1 MIISFMKKE
10 YLFNAIA
17 IFISIVG
24 SFGVERLIE
33 YRKEQNEIKILETNL
48 LHELEQNYYS
58 LLSLRGTLNSV
69 VDVSDSIITNWNSIS
84 SIKVKI
90 FHSNSLYDKN
100 ERIELILSYS
110 YGLKPKNMY
119 LNSLINSGLIL
130 KIKSSAIRNQI
141 ESVNLLVS
149 GNYLQSNEVIENNIK
164 DWFIKYSKKEESLNY
179 ELLFDKY
186 KDFELYQFLTLR
198 RRNEVYK
205 LSAVNGNI
213 KFLEEIINEIK
224 ANGLF

>member
-1 MIISFMKKE
+1 MKKE

-58 LLSLRGTLNSV
+58 LLSLRGNLNSV

-100 ERIELILSYS
+100 ERIELILSNS
-110 YGLKPKNMY
+110 YGLTSRNMY

-179 ELLFDKY
+179 ELLFNKY

-205 LSAVNGNI
+205 LSGVNGNI

>member
-1 MIISFMKKE
+1 MKKE

-69 VDVSDSIITNWNSIS
+69 IDVSDSITANWNSIS

-90 FHSNSLYDKN
+90 FHSNNLYDKN
-100 ERIELILSYS
+100 ERIELILSNS
-110 YGLKPKNMY
+110 YGLTPRNMY

-130 KIKSSAIRNQI
+130 KIKSSTIRNEI

-149 GNYLQSNEVIENNIK
+149 GNYLQSNEVIENYIK
-164 DWFIKYSKKEESLNY
+164 DWFIKYSKKEESLNN
-179 ELLFDKY
+179 ELIFNKY

-205 LSAVNGNI
+205 LSGVNGNI

>member
-1 MIISFMKKE
+1 MKKE

-33 YRKEQNEIKILETNL
+33 YRKEQNEIEILETNL

-69 VDVSDSIITNWNSIS
+69 IEVSDSISTNWNSIS
-84 SIKVKI
+84 SIKVKM
-90 FHSNSLYDKN
+90 FHSNSLYDIT
-100 ERIELILSYS
+100 ERIEYILSSS
-110 YGLKPKNMY
+110 YGLTPRNMY

-130 KIKSSAIRNQI
+130 KIKNSTLRNQI

-149 GNYLQSNEVIENNIK
+149 GGYMKSNEVIENNIK
-164 DWFIKYSKKEESLNY
+164 DWFIKYSKKEESLNND
-179 ELLFDKY
+179 LIFNKY

-205 LSAVNGNI
+205 LSGVNGNI
-213 KFLEEIINEIK
+213 TFLEEIINEIK
-224 ANGLF
+224 MNGLF

>member
-1 MIISFMKKE
+1 MKKE
-10 YLFNAIA
+10 HLFNAIA

-33 YRKEQNEIKILETNL
+33 YRKEQNEIEILETNL
-48 LHELEQNYYS
+48 LDELEQNYYS
-58 LLSLRGTLNSV
+58 LLSLKGTLNSV
-69 VDVSDSIITNWNSIS
+69 IEVSDSITSNWENINSAE
-84 SIKVKI
+84 VKAI
-90 FHSNSLYDKN
+90 HSNTLYDIT
-100 ERIELILSYS
+100 ERIEYILSSS
-110 YGLKPKNMY
+110 YGLTPRNMY

-130 KIKSSAIRNQI
+130 KIKNSTLRNQI

-149 GNYLQSNEVIENNIK
+149 GGYMKSNEVIENNIK

-179 ELLFDKY
+179 DLIFNKY

-205 LSAVNGNI
+205 LSGVNENI

>member
-1 MIISFMKKE
+1 MKKE

-33 YRKEQNEIKILETNL
+33 YRKEQIEIKISETNL

-69 VDVSDSIITNWNSIS
+69 IDVSDSITTNWNSIS

-90 FHSNSLYDKN
+90 FHSNNLYDKN
-100 ERIELILSYS
+100 ERIELILSNS
-110 YGLKPKNMY
+110 YGLTSRNMY

-164 DWFIKYSKKEESLNY
+164 DWFIKYSKKEESLNN
-179 ELLFDKY
+179 ELIFNKY

-205 LSAVNGNI
+205 LSGVNGNI

>member
-1 MIISFMKKE
+1 MKKE

-33 YRKEQNEIKILETNL
+33 YRKEQNEIEILETNL
-48 LHELEQNYYS
+48 LDELEQNYYS
-58 LLSLRGTLNSV
+58 LISLRGTLNSV
-69 VDVSDSIITNWNSIS
+69 IEVSDSITSNWENINSAE
-84 SIKVKI
+84 VKAI
-90 FHSNSLYDKN
+90 HSNTLYSIT
-100 ERIELILSYS
+100 ERIEFILSSS
-110 YGLKPKNMY
+110 YGLTQKNMY

-130 KIKSSAIRNQI
+130 KIKNSTLRNQI

-149 GNYLQSNEVIENNIK
+149 GGYMKSNEVIENNIK
-164 DWFIKYSKKEESLNY
+164 DWFIKYSKKEESLNND
-179 ELLFDKY
+179 LIFNKY

-205 LSAVNGNI
+205 LSGVNGNI

>member
-1 MIISFMKKE
+1 MKKE

-58 LLSLRGTLNSV
+58 LLSLRGVLNSV
-69 VDVSDSIITNWNSIS
+69 IDVSDSITANWNSIS

-164 DWFIKYSKKEESLNY
+164 DWFVKYSKKEESLNN
-179 ELLFDKY
+179 ELIFDKH

-205 LSAVNGNI
+205 LSVVNGKI
-213 KFLEEIINEIK
+213 KFLEKIINEIK

>member
-1 MIISFMKKE
+1 MKKE

-33 YRKEQNEIKILETNL
+33 YRKEQNEIEILETNL

-69 VDVSDSIITNWNSIS
+69 IEVSDSITSNWENIN
-84 SIKVKI
+84 SIKVKKI
-90 FHSNSLYDKN
+90 HSNTLYDIT
-100 ERIELILSYS
+100 ERIEYILSSS
-110 YGLKPKNMY
+110 YGLTPRNMY

-130 KIKSSAIRNQI
+130 KIKNSTLRNQI

-149 GNYLQSNEVIENNIK
+149 GGYMKSNEVIENNII
-164 DWFIKYSKKEESLNY
+164 DWFIKYSKEEESLNND
-179 ELLFDKY
+179 LIFNKY
-186 KDFELYQFLTLR
+186 KDFELYQFITIR
-198 RRNEVYK
+198 K
-205 LSAVNGNI
+205 
-213 KFLEEIINEIK
+213 
-224 ANGLF
+224 

>member
-1 MIISFMKKE
+1 MKKE

-17 IFISIVG
+17 IFISILG
-24 SFGVERLIE
+24 SFGVERFIE
-33 YRKEQNEIKILETNL
+33 YRKEQNEIKILENNL
-48 LHELEQNYYS
+48 LHELEQNFYS

-69 VDVSDSIITNWNSIS
+69 IEVSDSVTANWNNIS
-84 SIKVKI
+84 SIKVKM
-90 FHSNSLYDKN
+90 FHSDNLYDIN
-100 ERIELILSYS
+100 ERIEYILSNS
-110 YGLKPKNMY
+110 YGFTTKNMY

-130 KIKSSAIRNQI
+130 KIKSSALRNQI

-149 GNYLQSNEVIENNIK
+149 GDYLQSNEVIENSIK
-164 DWFIKYSKKEESLNY
+164 DWFLKYSKKEESLNND
-179 ELLFDKY
+179 LIFNKY

-205 LSAVNGNI
+205 LSGVNGNI

>member
-1 MIISFMKKE
+1 MKKE

-17 IFISIVG
+17 IFISIIG

-33 YRKEQNEIKILETNL
+33 YRKEQNEIEILEINL
-48 LHELEQNYYS
+48 LDELEQNYYS
-58 LLSLRGTLNSV
+58 LLSLKGTLNSV
-69 VDVSDSIITNWNSIS
+69 IEVSDSITSNWENINSAE
-84 SIKVKI
+84 VKAI
-90 FHSNSLYDKN
+90 HSNTLYDIT
-100 ERIELILSYS
+100 ERIEYILSSS
-110 YGLKPKNMY
+110 YGLTPRNMY

-130 KIKSSAIRNQI
+130 KIKNSTLRNQI

-149 GNYLQSNEVIENNIK
+149 GGYMKSNEVIENNIK

-205 LSAVNGNI
+205 LSGVNGNI

>member
-1 MIISFMKKE
+1 MKKE

-100 ERIELILSYS
+100 ERIELILSNS
-110 YGLKPKNMY
+110 YGLTPRNMY

-164 DWFIKYSKKEESLNY
+164 DWFVKYSKKEESLNN
-179 ELLFDKY
+179 ELIFDKH

-205 LSAVNGNI
+205 LSGVNGKI
-213 KFLEEIINEIK
+213 KFLEKIINEIK

>member
-1 MIISFMKKE
+1 MKKE

-48 LHELEQNYYS
+48 LHELEQNFYS

-69 VDVSDSIITNWNSIS
+69 IEVSDSVTASWNNIS
-84 SIKVKI
+84 SIKVKM
-90 FHSNSLYDKN
+90 FHSENLYDVN
-100 ERIELILSYS
+100 ERIEYILSNS
-110 YGLKPKNMY
+110 YGLTPKNMY

-130 KIKSSAIRNQI
+130 KIKSSAVRNQI

-149 GNYLQSNEVIENNIK
+149 GDYLQSNEVIENNIK

-205 LSAVNGNI
+205 LSGVNGNI